1 MANSKFLS
9 RVISYQLDFNT
20 GLTDLYRKLIKFS
33 KTTNIDENR
42 INDFYYVLNKPKT
55 LNTTNSND
63 LISNADQVATAI
75 VKILTGENSEQT
87 EDDNKVKDLLYKAVI
102 KDMLPMFDWNK
113 LDETYKSVKIEAAQA
128 ATVKKANEES
138 SGGDSY

>member
-9 RVISYQLDFNT
+9 RVISYQIDFNV
-20 GLTDLYRKLIKFS
+20 GLTDLYRKLIRFS
-33 KTTNIDENR
+33 KITTIDEAKL
-42 INDFYYVLNKPKT
+42 NDFYYVLNKPKT

-63 LISNADQVATAI
+63 LIGNADQVAMAV
-75 VKILTGENSEQT
+75 VKILTGENAEQT
-87 EDDNKVKDLLYKAVI
+87 DEDNKVKDLLYRAVI

-113 LDETYKSVKIEAAQA
+113 LQETYENAKVEVAKQV
-128 ATVKKANEES
+128 ATKKANEDS